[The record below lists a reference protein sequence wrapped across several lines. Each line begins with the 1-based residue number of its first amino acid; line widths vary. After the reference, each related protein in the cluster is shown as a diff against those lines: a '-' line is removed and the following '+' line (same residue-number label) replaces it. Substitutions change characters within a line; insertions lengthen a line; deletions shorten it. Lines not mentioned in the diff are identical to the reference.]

1 MKTKITLTTLTLLLT
16 TFSAKAQVM
25 LNIASDIKSVLLIFM
40 LVAFG
45 VLAFW
50 AIAHGLKTKRM
61 VEGGVSDEPDALLDH
76 DYDGIQE
83 LDNNLPPWWLYGF
96 YLSIFFAATYMVDYH
111 VLKTSPLSE
120 AEYEAEMMVANEFKA
135 EQAALIDESTLVQ
148 QEDDSALD
156 AGKAIFNMHCLA
168 CHKEDGSGL
177 VGPNLT
183 DAYWVHGG
191 SFNDI
196 YNTIKVG
203 VPEKGMISWEAML
216 SPTQIQEVTS
226 YIMSL
231 PEVAGK
237 APEGEL
243 YQETE

>member
-1 MKTKITLTTLTLLLT
+1 MNTKTALTTLAFLLSY
-16 TFSAKAQVM
+16 SANAQVM
-25 LNIASDIKSVLLIFM
+25 ISIASDMTSVLFICAVL
-40 LVAFG
+40 AFV

-50 AIAHGLKTKRM
+50 AIAHGLRTKRKL
-61 VEGGVSDEPDALLDH
+61 EGGFSDEPDTLLDH

-96 YLSIFFAATYMVDYH
+96 YLSIFFAATYLVDYH
-111 VLKTSPLSE
+111 VLKTSPLPAE
-120 AEYEAEMMVANEFKA
+120 EYETEMAIANEMKA
-135 EQAALIDESTLVQ
+135 AQEALIDESTLVK
-148 QEDDSALD
+148 QEDADALEK
-156 AGKAIFNMHCLA
+156 GKIIYNTNCLA
-168 CHKEDGSGL
+168 CHQADGGGL

-196 YNTIKVG
+196 YSTIKNG

-216 SPTQIQEVTS
+216 SPTQIQQVTS

-231 PEVAGK
+231 PAVDGK
-237 APEGEL
+237 AAEGDL